1 MTRAVVD
8 MDRKAMGE
16 VCLDDRENAHQH
28 WQIAHGVRVGEK
40 WSAPADQHRTSIGS
54 RIAVEAP
61 NSYSD
66 GWNRRLSGECRLRG
80 FHIESPG

>member
-8 MDRKAMGE
+8 MDKKAMGE

-28 WQIAHGVRVGEK
+28 RQIAHGVRVDEK
-40 WSAPADQHRTSIGS
+40 WSALPTSIGS

-66 GWNRRLSGECRLRG
+66 GWNRRLSGECRLAS
-80 FHIESPG
+80 FLSSL